1 MKIKIIDLLNMR
13 ARNEEMPKQIK
24 VGCCS
29 EVFTYNGNSYTAD
42 DIPLYEYFNL
52 FNYLNAEV
60 EIIEENIEKFDIES
74 ENGRYRLKFN
84 SCSYSLNDINYI
96 ILSKINEVIDAV
108 NKLMENKKWVQKKC
122 SEN

>member
-60 EIIEENIEKFDIES
+60 EIIEEDKKIEKISYDDHVGIDLS
-74 ENGRYRLKFN
+74 EAVCNKL
-84 SCSYSLNDINYI
+84 
-96 ILSKINEVIDAV
+96 NEVIDAL
-108 NKLMENKKWVQKKC
+108 NKLKADD
-122 SEN
+122 

>member
-1 MKIKIIDLLNMR
+1 MRIKIIDLLNMR

-60 EIIEENIEKFDIES
+60 EIIEEEKELEKLDIES

-84 SCSYSLNDINYI
+84 SCSYSLNEINYI
-96 ILSKINEVIDAV
+96 ILSKLNEVIDAV
-108 NKLMENKKWVQKKC
+108 NKMKVDDKN
-122 SEN
+122 